1 MVSFIDDNVSTHS
14 GPTQPKII
22 DGYPKLA
29 EHMGSTPEVS
39 IFRRF
44 EALNRQNLLYLQAE
58 LTALERELR
67 NLEAESATCDAADP
81 RSQYSRDWEWMNIT
95 DEKSNMNP
103 QWRLFLRI
111 RAILKEYSKQ
121 LIYRP
126 CEGRT

>member
-1 MVSFIDDNVSTHS
+1 MVSFVDDNVSIHS
-14 GPTQPKII
+14 GPTLPKII

-29 EHMGSTPEVS
+29 EHMGSGPEIS

-67 NLEAESATCDAADP
+67 NLEAESATCDTAEP
-81 RSQYSRDWEWMNIT
+81 RSQYSRDWEWMNMT
-95 DEKSNMNP
+95 DENSNMNP
-103 QWRLFLRI
+103 QWQLFLRI

-121 LIYRP
+121 LISTTCKERA
-126 CEGRT
+126 